1 MNRPCLYLAPLATLI
16 ALVASTAAATADTPT
31 DTGASAATKA
41 RITQLLQRLDQT
53 HRFAGVA
60 ISPDGKRVAWSL
72 DLGAGQR
79 VQLADV
85 DGKHAADITLADTH
99 KGCSQNHP
107 AWSPDGKHLAL
118 LSNCGNGQ
126 KTAQQDIYLVDVGS
140 GRTEARRLTHLDG
153 YAHDLTWA
161 PDSRKLGILYVPGDT
176 HLIGATAATKP
187 RVGVIGVTGVEHQA
201 VALVDAGDGSV
212 RTLTPS
218 SLFAYEYSWS
228 PHADQVVYV
237 AAAPPGTN
245 NWWVAQIYTQG
256 VQDDAQPHSIV
267 DPHKAAG
274 SLHGMQVALPR
285 WSPDGT
291 KIAFIGG
298 LMSDQGATG
307 GDIYVVASD
316 GATLP
321 VDVTPDIHTTPA
333 WLTWTGNRQLLV
345 SSIAGGSS
353 RLSLF
358 SLHAGQPAGES
369 VLTSMPAS
377 ITAGTAVASIALS
390 ANATRYAFV
399 HSSFTEAPEIYAG
412 SFRLSGGQPSRGAA
426 PAQAITR
433 INAALAPMWGKAVSV
448 SWRSEGYDVQGW
460 LLFPAD
466 YDPQQRYPMIVQMHG
481 GPSAAVVPRWGGG
494 EMAAMGYFVLMP
506 NPRGSFGQGEK
517 FTQAVRRDMGHG
529 DLRDI
534 LAGVDAVEKSYP
546 VDDQRLGLTGWSYGG
561 FMSMFAPT
569 QTQRFRA
576 AVAGAGL
583 SNWQSYYG
591 ENSIDQWMIPFYG
604 ASVYDDPTAYAKS
617 SAINF
622 ITHARTPT
630 LIVVGELDAECPA
643 PQSFEYWHGLR
654 AMGIPTELVVYAG
667 EGHGFHKKEDQRDVL
682 ERSLAWFGKY
692 LAPGAA
698 DNATVGAAASG
709 GPGRTP

>member
-1 MNRPCLYLAPLATLI
+1 
-16 ALVASTAAATADTPT
+16 V
-31 DTGASAATKA
+31 
-41 RITQLLQRLDQT
+41 
-53 HRFAGVA
+53 
-60 ISPDGKRVAWSL
+60 
-72 DLGAGQR
+72 
-79 VQLADV
+79 
-85 DGKHAADITLADTH
+85 
-99 KGCSQNHP
+99 
-107 AWSPDGKHLAL
+107 
-118 LSNCGNGQ
+118 
-126 KTAQQDIYLVDVGS
+126 
-140 GRTEARRLTHLDG
+140 
-153 YAHDLTWA
+153 
-161 PDSRKLGILYVPGDT
+161 
-176 HLIGATAATKP
+176 
-187 RVGVIGVTGVEHQA
+187 
-201 VALVDAGDGSV
+201 
-212 RTLTPS
+212 
-218 SLFAYEYSWS
+218 
-228 PHADQVVYV
+228 
-237 AAAPPGTN
+237 
-245 NWWVAQIYTQG
+245 
-256 VQDDAQPHSIV
+256 
-267 DPHKAAG
+267 
-274 SLHGMQVALPR
+274 
-285 WSPDGT
+285 
-291 KIAFIGG
+291 
-298 LMSDQGATG
+298 
-307 GDIYVVASD
+307 
-316 GATLP
+316 
-321 VDVTPDIHTTPA
+321 
-333 WLTWTGNRQLLV
+333 
-345 SSIAGGSS
+345 
-353 RLSLF
+353 
-358 SLHAGQPAGES
+358 
-369 VLTSMPAS
+369 PAS
-377 ITAGTAVASIALS
+377 ITAGTAAASIALS

-412 SFRLSGGQPSRGAA
+412 SFRLSDGQPSQGAA
-426 PAQAITR
+426 PAQAITW
-433 INAALAPMWGKAVSV
+433 INAAFKPMWGHAVSV
-448 SWRSEGYDVQGW
+448 SWRNEGYDVQGW

-466 YDPQQRYPMIVQMHG
+466 YDPHQHYPMIVQVHG

-604 ASVYDDPTAYAKS
+604 ASVYADPAAYAKS

-622 ITHARTPT
+622 ITHVRTPT

-682 ERSLAWFGKY
+682 ERSLAWFAKY
-692 LAPGAA
+692 LAPGATHSDTA
-698 DNATVGAAASG
+698 KAAASV